1 MEQTM
6 NLKTIFAAATLL
18 FAVAPA
24 YATTDVPVDVL
35 PSATTTLY
43 KVDGAKDESNKY
55 DLWCYIDKI
64 KAYRREGC
72 RDEHGVSDGWMSV
85 DDLQQSGHDL
95 ACSVKRIWRLVKGRT
110 YRIDLRCSGLAEFW
124 DERVVLSLSADK
136 NTLHSKSEWR
146 SKTRVEKSED

>member
-1 MEQTM
+1 MLGAESQDRHAGKCDKAAECNERVLLEATPGWSAASKARAAFCGVEWWSQPTMEQTM

-24 YATTDVPVDVL
+24 CATTDVPVDVL
-35 PSATTTLY
+35 PSTTTTLY

-85 DDLQQSGHDL
+85 DDLQQSGH
-95 ACSVKRIWRLVKGRT
+95 
-110 YRIDLRCSGLAEFW
+110 E
-124 DERVVLSLSADK
+124 
-136 NTLHSKSEWR
+136 
-146 SKTRVEKSED
+146 